1 MNLNVKDQAIKLLE
15 EKNSRKYSRPTVRQ
29 RALRLDTKDMLH
41 KEKSDKL
48 DLTKFINLL
57 IKRYH

>member
-48 DLTKFINLL
+48 ELTKI
-57 IKRYH
+57 